1 VDGVGG
7 VVLRDP
13 VPPAPPPDPAVRTGR
28 AGLVPLGCAAV
39 FLVLVQQVLT
49 DGPVVALDVAVRD
62 RVLADLPALVV
73 RLTTAVS
80 VVLSPVHSAAALLA
94 VGAVLTVRRRQA
106 LPLLVAAGTVLALSV
121 SVVGLK
127 RAVGR
132 PGPLLSDTGQVVIG
146 YFPSGHTTSALVA
159 AGTITLLLLRRDDPR
174 RRTLPYA
181 VSAAVAAL
189 IGTCMVLSSFHWL
202 SDVVGAGALGTLLL
216 WLVARVSARWA

>member
-1 VDGVGG
+1 MGS
-7 VVLRDP
+7 VVLREP
-13 VPPAPPPDPAVRTGR
+13 VPSAPPPQPPVRPGR
-28 AGLVPLGCAAV
+28 RALVPLVGAAV

-49 DGPVVALDVAVRD
+49 RGPVVTLDVAVRD

-73 RLTTAVS
+73 RLSTAVT

-94 VGAVLTVRRRQA
+94 VGAVLAARRRQV
-106 LPLLVAAGTVLALSV
+106 LPLLVAVGTVLALAV

-146 YFPSGHTTSALVA
+146 YFPSGHTTSALVC
-159 AGTITLLLLRRDDPR
+159 AGTVVLLLLPRADPR

-181 VSAAVAAL
+181 VSASVAGL

-216 WLVARVSARWA
+216 WLVARVAGRWG